1 MPRPVVVCGA
11 VEGLLDEAVL
21 KRLIAHVGALPGPMY
36 GKRGKS
42 LLLRHLRGY
51 NRAARFTPWVVL
63 VDLDQDEECAPPFRA
78 ARLTEPAPNMCFRIA
93 VREVEAWLLADSER
107 LAQFLAVP
115 RNAIPANPEAL
126 PLPKDAMIQLAQRS
140 RRGYIR
146 EDMAPRPG
154 SGRRVGP
161 AYSSRLIEFV
171 GDPARGWRP
180 EIATQSS
187 NSLARCLES
196 LRRLAEANE

>member
-21 KRLIAHVGALPGPMY
+21 KRLIAHVGAVPGPMY

-42 LLLRHLRGY
+42 PLLRQLRGY

-93 VREVEAWLLADSER
+93 VREVESWLLSDSER

-115 RNAIPANPEAL
+115 RKAVPANPEAL

-171 GDPARGWRP
+171 GDAARGWRP
-180 EIATQSS
+180 EVATGFSD
-187 NSLARCLES
+187 SLARCLEC
-196 LRRLAEANE
+196 LRRLVATTG

>member
-21 KRLIAHVGALPGPMY
+21 KRLIAHVGAVPGPMY

-42 LLLRHLRGY
+42 PLLRQLRGY

-115 RNAIPANPEAL
+115 RNAVPANPEAL
-126 PLPKDAMIQLAQRS
+126 LLPKDAMIQLAQRS
-140 RRGYIR
+140 RRGYVR

-171 GDPARGWRP
+171 GDTVRGWRP
-180 EIATQSS
+180 EVATQFS
-187 NSLARCLES
+187 NSLARCLEC
-196 LRRLAEANE
+196 LYRLAEANE

>member
-21 KRLIAHVGALPGPMY
+21 KRLIAHVGAVPGPMY
-36 GKRGKS
+36 GKRGKPP
-42 LLLRHLRGY
+42 LLRQLPGY
-51 NRAARFTPWVVL
+51 NRADRFTPWVVL

-78 ARLTEPAPNMCFRIA
+78 VRLAEPAPNMCFRIA

-115 RNAIPANPEAL
+115 RNAVPANPEAL
-126 PLPKDAMIQLAQRS
+126 PLPKDVMIQLAQRS

-146 EDMAPRPG
+146 EGTWHLDREAAAVSVPPTPR
-154 SGRRVGP
+154 
-161 AYSSRLIEFV
+161 
-171 GDPARGWRP
+171 D
-180 EIATQSS
+180 
-187 NSLARCLES
+187 
-196 LRRLAEANE
+196 